1 MNEVYNGRFARFAE
15 IATRLRQ
22 VSQSWYNF
30 DKIQSHEG
38 PELSEE
44 NIY

>member
-1 MNEVYNGRFARFAE
+1 MDEVYNGRFARFAE

-22 VSQSWYNF
+22 VSQSSYNF
-30 DKIQSHEG
+30 GKIQRHED